1 MIGHGASCEVR
12 DTLIWDALQER
23 GLKNSSHNLG
33 GADFDITSLAN
44 WAVKC
49 SCTPVL
55 LLLAMG
61 TSFVWFFQ
69 GTSVLTFSL
78 AFLFLAGNSHRKSV
92 FFSVSRCDVDC
103 CPLVMIPPNASSLK
117 TEIQRGVS
125 SCFLLASSCGGDAWA
140 CRSH

>member
-1 MIGHGASCEVR
+1 M
-12 DTLIWDALQER
+12 IWDALQEC
-23 GLKNSSHNLG
+23 GLKISSPNLG
-33 GADFDITSLAN
+33 GANFDITSLAN
-44 WAVKC
+44 WVVKC
-49 SCTPVL
+49 SCTPAL

-69 GTSVLTFSL
+69 GTSVLTSAL
-78 AFLFLAGNSHRKSV
+78 LSYSWLGIPIGRG

-103 CPLVMIPPNASSLK
+103 CLFVMIPPNASSLE